1 MSQLND
7 SKKRYDEIPIPE
19 ELSARV
25 QEAIEQSEKKRADER
40 RAAALNRKNGLKKGM
55 MAAAAAVVVFTTAL
69 NTSTAFAKS
78 VSAIPVI
85 GEIARVLTFR
95 SYEQEEDDIKL
106 SVEIPSV
113 EMIAD
118 STGQAPDSVNRQI
131 YQLCEQYASEAKER
145 AMEYRQAFLDTGGTQ
160 EEWAAHKLE
169 IRVWYEIK
177 SQTEN
182 YLSLMVSGSES
193 WSSAYGETRYYNID
207 LKSGS
212 LVTLKDLL
220 GDDYVDIVNTSIR
233 EQMKQRTDVTFWT
246 PEQGGFTGISDHV
259 RFYIN
264 AADHPVIVFEKYE
277 IAPGSEGQPEFEIQG

>member
-113 EMIAD
+113 EMIVD

-131 YQLCEQYASEAKER
+131 YQLCEQYADEAKER

-220 GDDYVDIVNTSIR
+220 GDDYADIVNTSIR
-233 EQMKQRTDVTFWT
+233 EQMKQRTNVTFWT

>member
-131 YQLCEQYASEAKER
+131 YQLCEQSAGEAKER

-220 GDDYVDIVNTSIR
+220 GDDYADIVNTSIR

>member
-1 MSQLND
+1 
-7 SKKRYDEIPIPE
+7 
-19 ELSARV
+19 
-25 QEAIEQSEKKRADER
+25 
-40 RAAALNRKNGLKKGM
+40 M

-131 YQLCEQYASEAKER
+131 HQLCEQYAGEAKKR

-193 WSSAYGETRYYNID
+193 WSAAYGETMYYNID
-207 LKSGS
+207 LKSGN

-220 GDDYVDIVNTSIR
+220 GDDYADIVNTSIR

>member
-1 MSQLND
+1 MRQLND
-7 SKKRYDEIPIPE
+7 SKKRYNEIPIPK

-25 QEAIEQSEKKRADER
+25 QEAIERSEKKRADER
-40 RAAALNRKNGLKKGM
+40 RAAVLSRKNGLKKGM

-131 YQLCEQYASEAKER
+131 YQLCEQYAGEAKKR
-145 AMEYRQAFLDTGGTQ
+145 AIEYRQAFLDTGGTQ

-207 LKSGS
+207 LKSGN

-220 GDDYVDIVNTSIR
+220 GDDYADIVNTSIR

>member
-1 MSQLND
+1 M
-7 SKKRYDEIPIPE
+7 
-19 ELSARV
+19 
-25 QEAIEQSEKKRADER
+25 QEAIERSEKKRADER
-40 RAAALNRKNGLKKGM
+40 RAAALSRKNGLKKGM

-95 SYEQEEDDIKL
+95 SYEQEE
-106 SVEIPSV
+106 

-131 YQLCEQYASEAKER
+131 HQLCEQYAGEAKKR

-193 WSSAYGETRYYNID
+193 WSSAYGETMYYNID
-207 LKSGS
+207 LKSGN

-220 GDDYVDIVNTSIR
+220 GDDYADIVNTSIR

>member
-1 MSQLND
+1 MRQLND
-7 SKKRYDEIPIPE
+7 SKKRYDEIPIPK

-25 QEAIEQSEKKRADER
+25 QEAIERSEKKRADER
-40 RAAALNRKNGLKKGM
+40 RAAALSRKNGLKKGM

-106 SVEIPSV
+106 LVEIPSV

-131 YQLCEQYASEAKER
+131 HQLCEQYAGEAKKR

-193 WSSAYGETRYYNID
+193 WSSAYGETMYYNID
-207 LKSGS
+207 LKSGN
-212 LVTLKDLL
+212 LEI
-220 GDDYVDIVNTSIR
+220 GR
-233 EQMKQRTDVTFWT
+233 A
-246 PEQGGFTGISDHV
+246 HV
-259 RFYIN
+259 
-264 AADHPVIVFEKYE
+264 
-277 IAPGSEGQPEFEIQG
+277 

>member
-1 MSQLND
+1 MRQLND
-7 SKKRYDEIPIPE
+7 SKKRYDEIPIPK

-25 QEAIEQSEKKRADER
+25 QEAIERSEKKRADER
-40 RAAALNRKNGLKKGM
+40 RAAALSRKNGLKKGM

-106 SVEIPSV
+106 LVEIPSV

-131 YQLCEQYASEAKER
+131 HQLCEQYAGEAKKR

-193 WSSAYGETRYYNID
+193 W
-207 LKSGS
+207 
-212 LVTLKDLL
+212 
-220 GDDYVDIVNTSIR
+220 
-233 EQMKQRTDVTFWT
+233 
-246 PEQGGFTGISDHV
+246 
-259 RFYIN
+259 
-264 AADHPVIVFEKYE
+264 
-277 IAPGSEGQPEFEIQG
+277 

>member
-1 MSQLND
+1 
-7 SKKRYDEIPIPE
+7 
-19 ELSARV
+19 
-25 QEAIEQSEKKRADER
+25 
-40 RAAALNRKNGLKKGM
+40 
-55 MAAAAAVVVFTTAL
+55 
-69 NTSTAFAKS
+69 
-78 VSAIPVI
+78 
-85 GEIARVLTFR
+85 
-95 SYEQEEDDIKL
+95 
-106 SVEIPSV
+106 
-113 EMIAD
+113 
-118 STGQAPDSVNRQI
+118 
-131 YQLCEQYASEAKER
+131 
-145 AMEYRQAFLDTGGTQ
+145 MEYRQAFLDTGGTQ

-220 GDDYVDIVNTSIR
+220 GDDYADIVNTSIR

>member
-1 MSQLND
+1 MRQLND
-7 SKKRYDEIPIPE
+7 SKKRYDEIPIPK

-25 QEAIEQSEKKRADER
+25 QEAIERSEKKRADER
-40 RAAALNRKNGLKKGM
+40 RAAALSRKNGLKKGM

-106 SVEIPSV
+106 LVEIPSV

-131 YQLCEQYASEAKER
+131 HQLCEQYAGEAKKR

-193 WSSAYGETRYYNID
+193 WSSAYGETMYYNID
-207 LKSGS
+207 LKSGN

-220 GDDYVDIVNTSIR
+220 GDDYADIVNTSR
-233 EQMKQRTDVTFWT
+233 WT
-246 PEQGGFTGISDHV
+246 PN
-259 RFYIN
+259 R
-264 AADHPVIVFEKYE
+264 
-277 IAPGSEGQPEFEIQG
+277 

>member
-131 YQLCEQYASEAKER
+131 HQLCEQYAGEAKER
-145 AMEYRQAFLDTGGTQ
+145 AMEYRQAFLDSGGTQ
-160 EEWAAHKLE
+160 EEWAAQKLE
-169 IRVWYEIK
+169 IHVWYEIK

-212 LVTLKDLL
+212 LVTLKELL
-220 GDDYVDIVNTSIR
+220 GDDYADIVNTSIR